1 MVTRKKI
8 ENLRENK
15 MTMRTKPPFRYDH
28 IGSLMRPDALL
39 KSREKWKSGEMTLEE
54 LHAHEDDCIREV
66 VKLQE
71 EVGLKSITDGEF
83 RRESFHVDFITQ
95 IKNVTSNWDFDQA
108 VKLGVEHK
116 AGQDKKMPFIPYIQG
131 KMERP
136 EGGIEVAN
144 YNYTSSLTDRTV
156 KITIPS
162 PTMTHF
168 RGGREA
174 IDKAAYPTME
184 EFFADLARLYR
195 EELADLYEAGC
206 RYVQFDDTN
215 LAYLCDENMR
225 ENARALGEDPDEL
238 PATYAALINESI
250 KNRPDD
256 MAVCIHLCRGNARSQ
271 WFASGGYEPVA
282 DKMFNL
288 TDVDGF
294 FLEYDD
300 ERSGGFD
307 PLRFVPKGEKVIV
320 LGLVTTKHGELE
332 SKDELKQRIEEAS
345 RHVDMDQLALSPQCG
360 FSSNAVGNLI
370 TVEDEINKLGLVK
383 EVAEEVW
390 GESG

>member
-1 MVTRKKI
+1 MMSTR
-8 ENLRENK
+8 N
-15 MTMRTKPPFRYDH
+15 KPPFRYDH
-28 IGSLMRPDALL
+28 VGSLMRPETLL
-39 KSREKWKSGEMTLEE
+39 QSREKWKAGKISLAE
-54 LHAHEDDCIREV
+54 LHDLEDESIKQA

-71 EVGLKSITDGEF
+71 DVGLKSITDGEF

-95 IKNVTSNWDFDQA
+95 IKNITSNWDFDQA
-108 VKLGVEHK
+108 VKLGEEQT
-116 AGQDKKMPFIPYIQG
+116 AGQDKQMPFIPYING

-174 IDKAAYPTME
+174 IDEATYPTMG

-195 EELADLYEAGC
+195 EELADLYQAGC

-215 LAYLCDENMR
+215 LAYLCDKNMR
-225 ENARALGEDPDEL
+225 ENARTLGENPDEL

-250 KNRPDD
+250 KDRPDD
-256 MAVCIHLCRGNARSQ
+256 MAVCIHLCRGNAKSQ

-307 PLRFVPKGEKVIV
+307 PLRFVPKGNKQIV
-320 LGLVTTKHGELE
+320 LGLVTTKRGELE
-332 SKDELKQRIEEAS
+332 NKDELKMRIEEAS
-345 RHVDMDQLALSPQCG
+345 KYVSIDQLCLSPQCG

-370 TVEDEINKLGLVK
+370 TVDDEINKLSLVK

-390 GESG
+390 GA